1 MRVAPSQHA
10 SFAIAGAI
18 TTVER
23 DPAGC
28 IRASRRIT
36 PAPARR
42 TDRALA
48 SIFAAYTVTAAPWLM
63 FATGVGILLAYK
75 LAHLIS
81 AVPAR

>member
-1 MRVAPSQHA
+1 MHTSVTAHYS
-10 SFAIAGAI
+10 SAGE
-18 TTVER
+18 T
-23 DPAGC
+23 D
-28 IRASRRIT
+28 
-36 PAPARR
+36 
-42 TDRALA
+42 DRAPA